1 MTRMKYTTVSTPVT
15 TVMIVCS
22 RMIVSNPS
30 AALPTISTVMTRKAM
45 TLVTSP
51 ELQPS
56 RLNTVAVAS
65 VASTVSTISQPTL
78 RIHETAAG
86 SLLPCTP
93 NAARDS
99 TSVGADPRLPA
110 TAMNPT
116 SRNETTMPMNP
127 ATQACQNEI
136 PKPSTYAP

>member
-1 MTRMKYTTVSTPVT
+1 MTVSTPVT
-15 TVMIVCS
+15 TVMIACS

-30 AALPTISTVMTRKAM
+30 AALPTMSAVMMRNAM
-45 TLVTSP
+45 TLVTFP
-51 ELQPS
+51 DDQPS
-56 RLNTVAVAS
+56 WWNTVAIAS
-65 VASTVSTISQPTL
+65 VASTTRMISHPTFSS
-78 RIHETAAG
+78 HDTSDG

-116 SRNETTMPMNP
+116 SRNDTTIPIRP
-127 ATQACQNEI
+127 ATHACQND
-136 PKPSTYAP
+136 KPPSSTYAP

>member
-1 MTRMKYTTVSTPVT
+1 MSTPVT
-15 TVMIVCS
+15 TVMIACS

-30 AALPTISTVMTRKAM
+30 AALPTISTVMTRNAM

-56 RLNTVAVAS
+56 RWNTVAVAS
-65 VASTVSTISQPTL
+65 VASTVSTISQPTF
-78 RIHETAAG
+78 RIQETSAG
-86 SLLPCTP
+86 SLFPWTP

-99 TSVGADPRLPA
+99 TSVGAEPRLPA

-116 SRNETTMPMNP
+116 SRNETTIPITP

>member
-1 MTRMKYTTVSTPVT
+1 MKYTIVSTPVT
-15 TVMIVCS
+15 TVMMVCS
-22 RMIVSNPS
+22 RMIMSNPS
-30 AALPTISTVMTRKAM
+30 AALPTISTVMTRNAM

-56 RLNTVAVAS
+56 RWNTVAVAS

-78 RIHETAAG
+78 RIQETSVG

-116 SRNETTMPMNP
+116 SRNETTIPITP
-127 ATQACQNEI
+127 ATHACQKEMPN
-136 PKPSTYAP
+136 PST